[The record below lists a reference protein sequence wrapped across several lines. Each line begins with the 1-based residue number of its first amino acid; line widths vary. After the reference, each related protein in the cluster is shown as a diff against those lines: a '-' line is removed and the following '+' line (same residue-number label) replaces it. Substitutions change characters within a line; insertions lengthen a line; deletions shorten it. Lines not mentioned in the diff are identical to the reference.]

1 MKKFVLTIVVMVFA
15 ISDAYTREQDV
26 ITFQVGEATLS
37 TLTDVHSRNTP
48 ANLIGAT
55 PEILR
60 KYAPEGVY
68 PAAINAFL
76 ARINGKTIL
85 IDTGLGQKL
94 KDNLRSLG
102 TDPEQ
107 IDAVLITH
115 AHGDHIGGLL
125 DSSGKPAFPNADLY
139 FSKAEHDYWKAV
151 SGKSNALFLKI
162 VEAYGDRLKLFV
174 PSEPE
179 PSNLPLAG
187 IRALSTP
194 GHTPGHTAFLLESDG
209 SKLLVWGDL
218 THATAIQLPH
228 PEVAI
233 TYDVDPA
240 QAVATRAKVL
250 EYVAENKIPVAGM
263 HIAFPSVGDVR
274 KNDGQ
279 GYLFSPFCT
288 CLGI

>member
-15 ISDAYTREQDV
+15 ITNAYTREQNV

-37 TLTDVHSRNTP
+37 TLTDVHSNNSP
-48 ANLIGAT
+48 GNLIGAT
-55 PEILR
+55 PEILQ

-76 ARINGKTIL
+76 VRLNGKTIL
-85 IDTGLGQKL
+85 IDTGPGQKL
-94 KDNLRSLG
+94 KENLNSLG
-102 TDPEQ
+102 TAPEL

-125 DSSGKPAFPNADLY
+125 DNGKPVFKNADLY
-139 FSKAEHDYWKAV
+139 FSSAEHDYWKSL
-151 SGKSNALFLKI
+151 SGTGNASFLKVI
-162 VEAYGDRLKLFV
+162 DAYGDKLKLFT

-179 PSNLPLAG
+179 PSDLPLPG
-187 IRALSTP
+187 IKALSTP

-218 THATAIQLPH
+218 THATTIQLPH

-233 TYDVDPA
+233 TYDVNPVE
-240 QAVATRAKVL
+240 AVATRAKVL
-250 EYVAENKIPVAGM
+250 KYVAENKIPVAGM
-263 HIAFPSVGDVR
+263 HIAFPSVGDVK
-274 KNDGQ
+274 KNGDQ